1 MRPLTQRTA
10 GADGALAACLLSLL
24 EHGWDGAPADA
35 PLARWQEWLAARNV
49 RAIAPA
55 ELPVTG
61 FWVASVERDGAP
73 HHVVMFG
80 APPDVVHDPAGER
93 SGDEAAGRGRCAA
106 LSAARSALVLAA
118 LDPALPA
125 GRLPDAS
132 RAPGHVEGLYLAPAA
147 EAPCEATGAV
157 EAVAGR
163 GLRGDRYFDQRGTF
177 GAPGATGHELTLIE
191 AEALEALAAESGI
204 ALDPADA
211 RRNIVTR
218 GVALN
223 ALAGRR
229 FAIGEA
235 EIVGRRWCEPCA
247 HLQRLTAPGVLLGL
261 VHRGGLRADI
271 VRGGTIGRGDEVR
284 PLDG

>member
-24 EHGWDGAPADA
+24 EHGWDDTPGEA

-49 RAIAPA
+49 RAVAPA
-55 ELPVTG
+55 ELPTTG
-61 FWVASVERDGAP
+61 FWIAAVERDGAA

-80 APPDVVHDPAGER
+80 APPDVVHDPAGD
-93 SGDEAAGRGRCAA
+93 GTA
-106 LSAARSALVLAA
+106 LSAPHGALVLAA

-125 GRLPDAS
+125 GRLPGAS
-132 RAPGHVEGLYLAPAA
+132 QAAGTVEGLYLAPAA
-147 EAPCEATGAV
+147 EAPCEAVEAV

-163 GLRGDRYFDQRGTF
+163 GLRGDRYFDGRGTF
-177 GAPGATGHELTLIE
+177 SEPGATGHELTLIE
-191 AEALEALAAESGI
+191 AEALEALAGERGV
-204 ALDPADA
+204 ALDPTDA

-218 GVALN
+218 GVDLN

-229 FAIGEA
+229 FAIGDV

-247 HLQRLTAPGVLLGL
+247 HLQRLTAPGVLRGL

-284 PLDG
+284 PHDD